1 MKPEVGER
9 KVGGR
14 RRAKTPGLAER
25 RSLMAKLV
33 QAQEEERRKI
43 AADIHD
49 DSIQAMTAVSLR
61 LQQLRK
67 VVTTEEQQQL
77 LARLDEAVRESI
89 TRLRRLMFE
98 LRPPMLDSRGLGPA
112 LRELLER
119 LRDDMEI
126 EYELDDRISAEPT
139 SEVRIELYRIAQE
152 VLANVRKHSGA
163 RHVEVSLQRVESG
176 FHVRIADDGV
186 GFDVAAASGRPRHLG
201 LVAMRERATIGGG
214 WWTVESAPGQ
224 GAVVEFW
231 LPDERKPVSAARG
244 S

>member
-1 MKPEVGER
+1 ME
-9 KVGGR
+9 KVAGR
-14 RRAKTPGLAER
+14 RRTRTPGLAER

-33 QAQEEERRKI
+33 QAQEAERRKI

-49 DSIQAMTAVSLR
+49 DSIQSMTAVSLR

-67 VVTTEEQQQL
+67 VVTTDEQREL
-77 LARLDEAVRESI
+77 IARLDEAVQESI

-98 LRPPMLDSRGLGPA
+98 LRPPMLDRRGLGPA

-119 LRDDMEI
+119 LREDIDI
-126 EYELDDRISAEPT
+126 DYELDDGAGADPT
-139 SEVRIELYRIAQE
+139 SEVRIELYRITQE
-152 VLANVRKHSGA
+152 ALTNVRKHSGA
-163 RHVEVSLQRVESG
+163 KHVEVSLQRVESG

-186 GFDVAAASGRPRHLG
+186 GFDVATGSGRPGHLG

-214 WWTVESAPGQ
+214 WWNVESAPGQ

-231 LPDERKPVSAARG
+231 LPDEREPVKL
-244 S
+244 